1 MPNKQCSTYRSG
13 NPDLRHR
20 TDLPAPSVEEIE
32 QRLFALLTPGVFAP
46 LRRAVEGVT
55 LRDRLLTL
63 PVMVAIV
70 VSLVWRRIPSLT
82 EVLRVLAR
90 EGLLWVEAVPVSK
103 QALSKR
109 LATLPAALFARLLDD
124 VLSRLWKR
132 RAGGPGGVPGMAA
145 WEPVV
150 ATFRTIWIADG
161 STLEALKKQVAELR
175 EQAGRVLGGKMLMVV
190 EAFTH
195 VPVTVCYTA
204 EAEANDKTFADWLVD
219 QLPVGGL
226 LIFDLG
232 FFSFALFDQL
242 TTAQKFFV
250 TRLRGNTAYRVVT
263 RLSQGPRYRDE
274 IIQVGLYRSNPC
286 HHPVRLISVLWEQT
300 WYRYVTNVLDPTQLS
315 AQQVCVLYRRRWRIE
330 EAFLVTKRLL
340 GLAYLWVGGTNGVEI
355 QLYATWIFYT
365 VLTDLCQQVAQ
376 ALGQPLERI
385 SVEMVFRGCY
395 HFSRAVQ
402 RGDERSLVTFLV
414 DHARLL
420 GIVKAIR
427 KRHKHIQTQQQEIW
441 GTTLS

>member
-1 MPNKQCSTYRSG
+1 MPNEHHFSHRGS
-13 NPDLRHR
+13 NPDFRHR

-46 LRRAVEGVT
+46 LRRVEGNVT

-63 PVMVAIV
+63 PVMAAIV
-70 VSLVWRRIPSLT
+70 VSVVWRRIPALT
-82 EVLRVLAR
+82 EVLRVLAC
-90 EGLLWVEAVPVSK
+90 EGLLWVEAVAVSK

-109 LATLPAALFARLLDD
+109 LATLPATLFARLLEE
-124 VLSRLWKR
+124 VLTRLWKLR
-132 RAGGPGGVPGMAA
+132 GDRTPVLPGMEA
-145 WEPVV
+145 WGPVV
-150 ATFRTIWIADG
+150 EAFRTIWIADG
-161 STLEALKKQVAELR
+161 STLEALKQKVAELR
-175 EQAGRVLGGKMLMVV
+175 EQVGCVLGGKMLMVV

-195 VPVTVCYTA
+195 VPVTVFYTT
-204 EAEANDKTFADWLVD
+204 EAEANDKTFADRLVD
-219 QLPVGGL
+219 LLPVGGL

-242 TTAQKFFV
+242 TNARTFFV
-250 TRLRGNTAYRVVT
+250 TRLRGNTAYRVV
-263 RLSQGPRYRDE
+263 RVLSQGPRYRDE
-274 IIQVGLYRSNPC
+274 IIQLGLYRSNPC
-286 HHPVRLISVLWEQT
+286 QHPVRLISVLWNQT
-300 WYRYVTNVLDPTQLS
+300 WYRYATNVLDPTRLS

-330 EAFLVTKRLL
+330 DAFLITKRLL

-355 QLYATWIFYT
+355 QLYATWIFSA
-365 VLTDLCQQVAQ
+365 VLTDICQQVAQ
-376 ALGQPLERI
+376 ALGQPLDRI

-395 HFSRAVQ
+395 HFSQAVQ

-427 KRHKHIQTQQQEIW
+427 KRHTHIHAQQQEIW